1 MKRQGSGPLHYRSEV
16 PRMKVIDIMNPNVIT
31 VKPDTTVREC
41 IKVLRENKISGVP
54 VMTDRE
60 LVGIVTENDIL
71 SLLEIPEHTGYWLPS
86 PLEIIE
92 VPVRE
97 IVERLEL
104 RDSVSEDVGEWKVDR
119 VMKKPVHTING
130 DADIETA
137 TEHMMRHKINRLPVV
152 DEAGK
157 LIGIVTRGDIIK
169 GIAEGS

>member
-1 MKRQGSGPLHYRSEV
+1 
-16 PRMKVIDIMNPNVIT
+16 MKVTDVMNPNVIS
-31 VKPDTTVREC
+31 VKPDTTIREC
-41 IKVLRENKISGVP
+41 IKLLRENKISGVP
-54 VMTDRE
+54 VVTDKD

-97 IVERLEL
+97 IIERLEL
-104 RDSVSEDVGEWKVDR
+104 RDSVSEDVGEWTVDR
-119 VMKKPVHTING
+119 VMTKPVHTVNA

-137 TEHMMRHKINRLPVV
+137 TEHMIRHKINRLPVV
-152 DEAGK
+152 DETGK

>member
-1 MKRQGSGPLHYRSEV
+1 
-16 PRMKVIDIMNPNVIT
+16 MKVIDVMNPNVIT
-31 VKPDTTVREC
+31 VTPDTTVREC
-41 IKVLRENKISGVP
+41 IKLLREKSISGVP
-54 VMTDRE
+54 VATDRD

-86 PLEIIE
+86 PLEVIE

-97 IVERLEL
+97 IIERLEL
-104 RDSVSEDVGEWKVDR
+104 KDSVSEDVGEWKVDR
-119 VMKKPVHTING
+119 VMKRTVYTINAN
-130 DADIETA
+130 DDIETA
-137 TEHMMRHKINRLPVV
+137 TEHMTRHKVNRLPVV

>member
-1 MKRQGSGPLHYRSEV
+1 
-16 PRMKVIDIMNPNVIT
+16 MKVIDIMNPNVIT
-31 VKPDTTVREC
+31 VNPDTTVREC
-41 IKVLRENKISGVP
+41 IKLLRENGISGVP
-54 VMTDRE
+54 VVTDGD

-97 IVERLEL
+97 IIERLEL
-104 RDSVSEDVGEWKVDR
+104 RDSVSEDVGEWTVDR
-119 VMKKPVHTING
+119 VMTKSVHTINAN
-130 DADIETA
+130 DDIETA

-152 DEAGK
+152 GEAGK

>member
-1 MKRQGSGPLHYRSEV
+1 MKQRVYGLLLYHFEV
-16 PRMKVIDIMNPNVIT
+16 AMKVFDVMNPNVIT
-31 VKPDTTVREC
+31 VTPDTTVREC
-41 IKVLRENKISGVP
+41 IKLLRENNVSGVP
-54 VMTDRE
+54 VVTAGK

-97 IVERLEL
+97 IIERLEL
-104 RDSVSEDVGEWKVDR
+104 RDSISDDVGEWQVNR
-119 VMKKPVHTING
+119 VMTKSVHTISA
-130 DADIETA
+130 DADIENA

-152 DEAGK
+152 DKDGK

>member
-1 MKRQGSGPLHYRSEV
+1 MKQRGSGLPLYRFEV
-16 PRMKVIDIMNPNVIT
+16 AMKVTDIMNQKVIT
-31 VKPDTTVREC
+31 VAPDTTVREC
-41 IKVLRENKISGVP
+41 IKLLRENNISGAP
-54 VMTDRE
+54 VVTDSD

-97 IVERLEL
+97 IIERLEL
-104 RDSVSEDVGEWKVDR
+104 RDSMTEDVGEWKVDR
-119 VMKKPVHTING
+119 VMTKPVHTISA

-137 TEHMMRHKINRLPVV
+137 TEHMIRHKINRLPVV
-152 DEAGK
+152 DKNGK
-157 LIGIVTRGDIIK
+157 LIGIVTRGDIIR

>member
-1 MKRQGSGPLHYRSEV
+1 MKQRGSGLLLYHFEV
-16 PRMKVIDIMNPNVIT
+16 AMKVFDVMNPNVIT
-31 VKPDTTVREC
+31 VTPDTTVREC
-41 IKVLRENKISGVP
+41 IKLLRENNVSGVP
-54 VMTDRE
+54 VVTAGK
-60 LVGIVTENDIL
+60 LVGIVTENDVL

-97 IVERLEL
+97 IIERLEL
-104 RDSVSEDVGEWKVDR
+104 RDSVSDDVGEWHVDR
-119 VMKKPVHTING
+119 VMTKSVHTISA

-152 DEAGK
+152 DKDGK
-157 LIGIVTRGDIIK
+157 LVGIVTRGDIIK

>member
-1 MKRQGSGPLHYRSEV
+1 
-16 PRMKVIDIMNPNVIT
+16 MKVIDVMNPNVIT
-31 VKPDTTVREC
+31 VTPDTRVREC
-41 IKVLRENKISGVP
+41 IKLLRENSISGVP
-54 VMTDRE
+54 VATDRD

-86 PLEIIE
+86 PLEVIE

-97 IVERLEL
+97 IIERLEL
-104 RDSVSEDVGEWKVDR
+104 KDSMSEDVGEWKVDR
-119 VMKKPVHTING
+119 VMKRTVYTINAN
-130 DADIETA
+130 DDIETA
-137 TEHMMRHKINRLPVV
+137 TEHMIRHKVNRLPVV